1 MDETKKTQERAALLE
16 RPAPTPPPAAYS
28 APTGASFCCGNL
40 CPGLAFRAS
49 PKTPHPSTCLGVG
62 QVDGD
67 QEVSRTL
74 LTEVVEGLL
83 GKETPESR
91 LAIETYFREPI
102 ELVTCPRC
110 GGRMVPH
117 AVAMVGDGYHCE
129 CGISCTAEAA
139 RSAHVRE
146 RGYAATKR
154 RAAEAATVPNEKEQ
168 AALAFCFRAA
178 RGDSGGQRRV
188 RQFLFSWH
196 NARELGGFDFADLWS
211 LDEKHL
217 DAVLTVALMIA
228 RGPTGYYP
236 HHYGYE
242 SDMEALIETYGPDEA
257 AQ

>member
-1 MDETKKTQERAALLE
+1 MDETKKAQE
-16 RPAPTPPPAAYS
+16 
-28 APTGASFCCGNL
+28 SFCCGSK

-49 PKTPHPSTCLGVG
+49 PKTPHPDTCLAAG

-83 GKETPESR
+83 GKVTVETR
-91 LAIETYFREPI
+91 AAVATYFHSPI

-110 GGRMVPH
+110 GGRMTHRQGRP
-117 AVAMVGDGYHCE
+117 AELLTCD

-139 RSAHVRE
+139 SNQHARE
-146 RGYAATKR
+146 SFAATKR
-154 RAAEAATVPNEKEQ
+154 RAAEAATVPNEKES

-188 RQFLFSWH
+188 RQFLFAWH

-217 DAVLTVALMIA
+217 DAVLTVTLMIA
-228 RGPTGYYP
+228 RGQTGYYP

-242 SDMEALIETYGPDEA
+242 ADMEALIETYGPERD
-257 AQ
+257 Q

>member
-1 MDETKKTQERAALLE
+1 MDETKKTQER
-16 RPAPTPPPAAYS
+16 
-28 APTGASFCCGNL
+28 GASFCCGNL
-40 CPGLAFRAS
+40 CPGLTYRAT

-83 GKETPESR
+83 GKDTPESR
-91 LAIETYFREPI
+91 LAVESYLREPPPL

-110 GGRMVPH
+110 GGRMTHRQGRP
-117 AVAMVGDGYHCE
+117 AELLTCD

-139 RSAHVRE
+139 SNQHARE
-146 RGYAATKR
+146 SFAATKR

-188 RQFLFSWH
+188 RQFLFAWH
-196 NARELGGFDFADLWS
+196 NAGELGGFDFADLWS

-217 DAVLTVALMIA
+217 DAVLTVTLMIA
-228 RGPTGYYP
+228 RGQTGYYP

-242 SDMEALIETYGPDEA
+242 ADMEALIETYGPERD
-257 AQ
+257 Q